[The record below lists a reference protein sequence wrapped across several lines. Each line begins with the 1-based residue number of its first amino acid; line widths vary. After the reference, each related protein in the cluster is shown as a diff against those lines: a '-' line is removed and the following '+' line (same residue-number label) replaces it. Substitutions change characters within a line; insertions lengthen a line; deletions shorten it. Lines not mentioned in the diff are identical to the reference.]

1 MAGPRR
7 AAGGGAGMAREWHY
21 AIGGERAGPVE
32 PAELRGLAAA
42 GRLGPD
48 DLVWKPGLAEWV
60 PARTVRGLFPGP
72 LPPPLPLPVAAP
84 AAPPGTGE
92 TLVWRGRPSQVVN
105 LVWFLLAI
113 AFCWLILP
121 VLVAMWRFLVV
132 LCTRYELTTERLRR
146 TSGVFSRITEE
157 MELYR
162 VKDTRLSEPWWL
174 RPFKLGDI
182 ELVASDVTTPRLVIR
197 AIPIA
202 TARGLRETIRGA
214 VEGLRG
220 RKGVREID
228 AT

>member
-1 MAGPRR
+1 
-7 AAGGGAGMAREWHY
+7 MAREWHY
-21 AIGGERAGPVE
+21 AIDGERAGPVE
-32 PAELRGLAAA
+32 PAELRALAAA

-60 PARTVRGLFPGP
+60 AARSVRGLFAPGP
-72 LPPPLPLPVAAP
+72 PPLPVAAA
-84 AAPPGTGE
+84 AAPRGGE
-92 TLVWRGRPSQVVN
+92 TPVWRGRPSQVVN
-105 LVWFLLAI
+105 LVWFFLGI
-113 AFCWLILP
+113 AFCWLIVP
-121 VLVAMWRFLVV
+121 VIFALWRLCVV

-146 TSGVFSRITEE
+146 VSGVFSRVTEE
-157 MELYR
+157 LELYR

-182 ELVASDVTTPRLVIR
+182 EVVASDVTTPRLVIR

-202 TARGLRETIRGA
+202 TARQLRETIRGA
-214 VEGLRG
+214 VEELRG

>member
-1 MAGPRR
+1 
-7 AAGGGAGMAREWHY
+7 MAREWHY
-21 AIGGERAGPVE
+21 AIGGQRAGPVE
-32 PAELRGLAAA
+32 PAELKSLAAA

-60 PARTVRGLFPGP
+60 AARSVRGLFPGA
-72 LPPPLPLPVAAP
+72 LPPPLPAVVPSG
-84 AAPPGTGE
+84 PPGTGE
-92 TLVWRGRPSQVVN
+92 ALVWRGRPSQVVN
-105 LVWFLLAI
+105 LGWFFVAI
-113 AFCWLILP
+113 AFCWLIVP
-121 VLVAMWRFLVV
+121 VLVALWRLLVV

-146 TSGVFSRITEE
+146 TGGVLSRVTEE

-174 RPFKLGDI
+174 RLFKLGDI